1 MIPCIAM
8 NPIEFL
14 NGLNYLYPSPVDKL
28 TIIIIY
34 VVTLHYNCHIA
45 KFTIQLI
52 DVSKCFMECRKH
64 LENNTILHGSN
75 YFVNVNV
82 STHKAYRISTH
93 LLTGL

>member
-1 MIPCIAM
+1 M

-45 KFTIQLI
+45 KFTIQSI

-82 STHKAYRISTH
+82 STRT
-93 LLTGL
+93 